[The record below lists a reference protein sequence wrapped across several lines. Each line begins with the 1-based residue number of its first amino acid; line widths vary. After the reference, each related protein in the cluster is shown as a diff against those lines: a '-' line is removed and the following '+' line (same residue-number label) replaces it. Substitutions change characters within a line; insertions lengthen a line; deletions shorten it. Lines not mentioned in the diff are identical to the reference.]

1 LRLPAPCCARA
12 SLTGKAP
19 RYARGSVASL
29 VPALRSAGQLAFLEQ
44 ASETSVCVPRTQ
56 AAAMPAFLMNKA
68 FLGASVGVQNGSKT
82 VMASAAKVVKRA
94 AKGAANKVG
103 GLKQTAG
110 YRRSQGAPLA
120 RAPEAGQGCS
130 ASRRGAGAAAVR
142 KACRMC
148 ALSRLKSRVDGLSM

>member
-1 LRLPAPCCARA
+1 
-12 SLTGKAP
+12 
-19 RYARGSVASL
+19 
-29 VPALRSAGQLAFLEQ
+29 
-44 ASETSVCVPRTQ
+44 
-56 AAAMPAFLMNKA
+56 MPAFLMNKA

-120 RAPEAGQGCS
+120 VRRKQD
-130 ASRRGAGAAAVR
+130 RGAQQAGEVLVLLLSERHAV
-142 KACRMC
+142 CVPC
-148 ALSRLKSRVDGLSM
+148 PG

>member
-1 LRLPAPCCARA
+1 M
-12 SLTGKAP
+12 
-19 RYARGSVASL
+19 
-29 VPALRSAGQLAFLEQ
+29 PALRSARQLAFLEPS
-44 ASETSVCVPRTQ
+44 SETSVCAPARTQ

-120 RAPEAGQGCS
+120 PPPEAGQGCS
-130 ASRRGAGAAAVR
+130 ASRRGAAAPTG
-142 KACRMC
+142 MP
-148 ALSRLKSRVDGLSM
+148 RVCLVHVE